1 EVKWGNSYDSGKPKG
16 PGCWSCIVAAL
27 RLWPHLEFEEV
38 CDLCAKDA
46 KSADEIARAKDLLA
60 KQEENPFQP
69 MSTVESNRVQ
79 GHEVYF
85 KVAFLS
91 ESEMIKFLQVT
102 PKALK
107 LTEVTLELQ
116 QEGCTMRG
124 YCVSLLD
131 LPGDVKAV
139 CHKVKIFSSTTIK
152 LADTFLSPADQLSQH
167 QGERTFTHL
176 AKVQA
181 SRNPPAFRPLQKS
194 SIPSYWDL
202 KDKAV
207 KLLEKAREQQPPSD
221 DSDVEVYE
229 PDEDEPVAAAS
240 KPELRLGAALAKD
253 AISTRKSGKSKPGA
267 AAKIKKEAPIP
278 DASPERS
285 RSPASKKESS
295 SGPVNDLEDLDE
307 EMAKVNARA
316 GGGKTCLRSLVI
328 TRHLAGEKLGVRLA
342 AVGSSVSE

>member
-1 EVKWGNSYDSGKPKG
+1 MLIVTASVTTGLVLPILPVLTLLTLLLTPKVAVDYDYGIESQGQGLEDLFDYQCRPSRFCCEEVKWGNSYDSGKPKG

-27 RLWPHLEFEEV
+27 RLWPHLELEEV
-38 CDLCAKDA
+38 CDLCEKDA

-60 KQEENPFQP
+60 RQEENPFQP

-91 ESEMIKFLQVT
+91 ESEMVKFLQVT

-131 LPGDVKAV
+131 LPGEVRAV

-202 KDKAV
+202 KEKAA
-207 KLLEKAREQQPPSD
+207 KLLEDRRKPS
-221 DSDVEVYE
+221 
-229 PDEDEPVAAAS
+229 
-240 KPELRLGAALAKD
+240 L
-253 AISTRKSGKSKPGA
+253 
-267 AAKIKKEAPIP
+267 
-278 DASPERS
+278 
-285 RSPASKKESS
+285 
-295 SGPVNDLEDLDE
+295 
-307 EMAKVNARA
+307 
-316 GGGKTCLRSLVI
+316 
-328 TRHLAGEKLGVRLA
+328 
-342 AVGSSVSE
+342 